1 VNVLVDTSVWSLALR
16 RVTSQ
21 SDRWTEELSTLVDAK
36 SAFLIGPIRQELL
49 SGIRDKRQF
58 EGVRERLRGF
68 PDLVIEETD
77 YESAADFYNRCRAA
91 GIQGS
96 HIDFLICAVAVRR
109 AMSIFTTDRDFI
121 SFERVLPIRL
131 HAIH

>member
-16 RVTSQ
+16 RVTPQ
-21 SDRWTEELSTLVDAK
+21 ADRWTEELSTLLDSK

-49 SGIRDKRQF
+49 SGIRDPRQF
-58 EGVRERLRGF
+58 EGVRQRLRGF
-68 PDLVIEETD
+68 PDMEIEEID
-77 YESAADFYNRCRAA
+77 HESAADFYNRCRAV

-109 AMSIFTTDRDFI
+109 KMSIFTTDRDFI

>member
-1 VNVLVDTSVWSLALR
+1 VLVDTSVWSLALR
-16 RVTSQ
+16 RVTPQ

-49 SGIRDKRQF
+49 SGIRDKRHF
-58 EGVRERLRGF
+58 EGVRDRLRGF
-68 PDLVIEETD
+68 PDLEIEEID
-77 YESAADFYNRCRAA
+77 YESAADFYNRCRAV

>member
-1 VNVLVDTSVWSLALR
+1 VG
-16 RVTSQ
+16 
-21 SDRWTEELSTLVDAK
+21 AK

-49 SGIRDKRQF
+49 SSGIRDKRQF

-68 PDLVIEETD
+68 PDLAIEETD
-77 YESAADFYNRCRAA
+77 YGSGADFYHRCRAV

-96 HIDFLICAVAVRR
+96 HLDFLICAVAVRR
-109 AMSIFTTDRDFI
+109 VMSIFTTDRDFVPL
-121 SFERVLPIRL
+121 ERILTIRL

>member
-1 VNVLVDTSVWSLALR
+1 MIDT
-16 RVTSQ
+16 
-21 SDRWTEELSTLVDAK
+21 K

-49 SGIRDKRQF
+49 SGIRDARQF

-68 PDLVIEETD
+68 PDVEIEVTD
-77 YESAADFYNRCRAA
+77 YESGADFYNRCRAV